1 MSSVLRRRARS
12 RSKTLIFWSFF
23 MLNSDQKRAFI
34 AVLLSG
40 IVLFGWQYYFA
51 PKNIENTLKT
61 TVKEEMS
68 AKKGVDP
75 STPASLN
82 ASTPTAT
89 PSQPTTITSH
99 TLISNGF
106 AFRINNDLSVV
117 EMKNPNSVFS
127 FSSLTDSALPLKMQ
141 AITEYGALDLFFQ
154 MEQQGPNKLVGK
166 NLNYGVTFTAFIQEN
181 GRVSFNLSS
190 EKPYQYRF
198 IFDAKEKKLDNG
210 QVRQFALFSNDITHI
225 EVTKDKEEEGSL
237 KWFGV
242 DFNYHL
248 FSVVLKDK
256 TPAKYK
262 TTTTGQLIVDLPTAT
277 KTFSGDLVFTK
288 KNYDTLIALGDNLH
302 LSVDFGFFAILA
314 VPILRGLQF
323 IHKYIPNY
331 GIAIILLTILIRL
344 ITFPLQY
351 KSFKSMK
358 KMQGIQPE
366 LQKIKEKYKD
376 EPQKMQKETMD
387 LFKKAGA
394 NPLSGCLPLLLQM
407 PFFFAIYRVLYGA
420 VELVGAPF
428 YGWIHDLSIHDPF
441 YVLPILMGIAM
452 LAQQKLTP
460 QTTID
465 PTQQKIMM
473 FMPIIFAFIMKS
485 LPAGLVLYI
494 FVSTVVGI
502 IQQSIVYKMAD

>member
-1 MSSVLRRRARS
+1 M
-12 RSKTLIFWSFF
+12 F
-23 MLNSDQKRAFI
+23 NSDQKRAFI

-40 IVLFGWQYYFA
+40 VVLFGWQHFFA
-51 PKNIENTLKT
+51 PKQAENSLRK
-61 TVKEEMS
+61 TVKEEVVAGKAVES
-68 AKKGVDP
+68 KEQAA
-75 STPASLN
+75 STPATLDSGT
-82 ASTPTAT
+82 STPAA
-89 PSQPTTITSH
+89 QPTTIVASV
-99 TLISNGF
+99 LKNQDYEF
-106 AFRINNDLSVV
+106 KINNDLSVV

-127 FSSLTDSALPLKMQ
+127 FGSLTESALPLRIQ
-141 AITEYGALDLFFQ
+141 VVTDYGPMDLFFQ
-154 MEQQGPNKLVGK
+154 MEQVSPNKIEGK
-166 NLNYGVTFTAFIQEN
+166 NLNYNVTFTATIMDN
-181 GRVSFNLSS
+181 GRVNFNLAS
-190 EKPYQYRF
+190 EKAYKLRF
-198 IFDAKEKKLDNG
+198 IFDAKVKKLDNG
-210 QVRQFALFSNDITHI
+210 QIRQFAIYSNDVKHI
-225 EVTKDKEEEGSL
+225 EVSNDKEEDGNL

-248 FSVVLKDK
+248 FALVLKDK
-256 TPAKYK
+256 LPAKYK
-262 TTTTGQLIVDLPTAT
+262 TTEQGQLIIDFTTPA
-277 KTFSGDLVFTK
+277 KAFSGDLVFTK
-288 KNYDTLIALGDNLH
+288 KNYDALIALGDNLH
-302 LSVDFGFFAILA
+302 LSVDFGFFAVLA

-358 KMQGIQPE
+358 KMQLIQPE
-366 LQKIKEKYKD
+366 LAKIKEKFKD

-407 PFFFAIYRVLYGA
+407 PFFFAIYKVLYSS

-428 YGWIHDLSIHDPF
+428 YGWIHDLSIQDPF

-460 QTTID
+460 QTTVD

-473 FMPIIFAFIMKS
+473 FMPVVFAFIMKS

-502 IQQSIVYKMAD
+502 AQQALVYKMAD